1 MESSYAPGK
10 YACGISEIEFLVKK
24 KILGSS
30 IYSTEEVRIGTYI
43 DKPLYRKLVT
53 ALHPTQNAAWTEI
66 YNDPT
71 VSEYTLIR
79 GFIAGIGTE
88 KVPIP
93 QGSTNG
99 NVIALIRTMDDTRIE
114 IYVQQPGFV
123 GKYPKLILE
132 YTKTTD

>member
-1 MESSYAPGK
+1 MPLYHKGEVL
-10 YACGISEIEFLVKK
+10 C
-24 KILGSS
+24 GSS
-30 IYSTEEVRIGTYI
+30 FPGAEIYSTEEVRIGTYL
-43 DKPLYRKLVT
+43 DKPLYRKLT
-53 ALHPTQNAAWTEI
+53 TSLRPTQNAAWTEI
-66 YNDPT
+66 YNDPN

-88 KVPIP
+88 KFPIP